1 MAYHAVLHMYAFAV
15 AAVQKAW
22 KVENENEER
31 DAFECRDFYDGY
43 ASVQI
48 SWCYCFYMI
57 FLY

>member
-43 ASVQI
+43 ASVV
-48 SWCYCFYMI
+48 SSN
-57 FLY
+57 